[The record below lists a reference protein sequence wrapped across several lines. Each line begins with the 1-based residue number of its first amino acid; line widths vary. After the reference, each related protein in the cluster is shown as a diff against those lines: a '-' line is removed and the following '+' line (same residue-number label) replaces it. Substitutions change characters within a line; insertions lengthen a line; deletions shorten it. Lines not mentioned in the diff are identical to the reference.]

1 MAIKTYEQLHAD
13 VVTHNHIRSYE
24 MSVLRDVHGAGK
36 LGTTVIHNISK
47 ELALKG
53 LGHFGDLKLNQW
65 ERVKIYNKVSTI
77 GKIIAAL
84 HDDDP
89 KADEFLQ
96 TISDARDRARTIERL
111 KELVEEL

>member
-1 MAIKTYEQLHAD
+1 
-13 VVTHNHIRSYE
+13 
-24 MSVLRDVHGAGK
+24 MSVLRDVHGSAK
-36 LGTTVIHNISK
+36 LGTTVIQNISK
-47 ELALKG
+47 DLALKG

-65 ERVKIYNKVSTI
+65 ERVRVYNKMSTI

-84 HDDDP
+84 CDDDP

-96 TISDARDRARTIERL
+96 TVSDAKDRAKTIERL